1 MSLLAAILLGTAGHI
16 ALQSAAEISRSL
28 RVAESPPLKLGSG
41 EKTSNFGD
49 YPIYRFV

>member
-1 MSLLAAILLGTAGHI
+1 MSLLAAMLLGTAGHI

-28 RVAESPPLKLGSG
+28 RVADLSAPKLGSG
-41 EKTSNFGD
+41 EKTANFGD